1 VLELDIPV
9 ALPSLE
15 DQDVVVSIPGLF
27 AAPRLVVDGRLAP
40 RGASEDTY
48 LLRAPDGTTRTVV
61 LARRLIDPVPRVE
74 CDGVSVAV
82 ARPFGWSEYLWFAV
96 PLVMLSL
103 GGGLPGALLGAAAGY
118 INARILRQPRSGGGR
133 YARASLVVLAAAAT
147 LGLLRVAVMGLVGMT
162 LMMLLFGRWSCS
174 ELTFMSGETAGSWTI
189 PVEVTAA
196 DEHAH
201 RALGWVAAE
210 VANGKATG
218 GRPGRWLVDDF
229 EAFTRERNVDPFG
242 VRIPVFIIRG
252 TPVRIT
258 PINHCL

>member
-1 VLELDIPV
+1 
-9 ALPSLE
+9 
-15 DQDVVVSIPGLF
+15 
-27 AAPRLVVDGRLAP
+27 
-40 RGASEDTY
+40 
-48 LLRAPDGTTRTVV
+48 
-61 LARRLIDPVPRVE
+61 VE
-74 CDGVSVAV
+74 CNGVSVAV
-82 ARPFGWSEYLWFAV
+82 ARPFGWSEYLLLAV
-96 PLVMLSL
+96 PIVVLCLSGSL
-103 GGGLPGALLGAAAGY
+103 SGALLGGAAAY

-133 YARASLVVLAAAAT
+133 YARAGLVVLAAAAT

-174 ELTFMSGETAGSWTI
+174 ELTFRSGGTAGSWTI

-201 RALGWVAAE
+201 RALAWVAAE

-229 EAFTRERNVDPFG
+229 EAFTRERHVDPFG

-258 PINHCL
+258 TINHCL